1 MLLTILLGL
10 LGIQSARKGWE
21 LHKKEE
27 AEKKKISFDSPKVE
41 HIDKTPQAD
50 TSVSGKVNK
59 STLSTRPT
67 VYSEITEEDNT
78 GSNFV

>member
-1 MLLTILLGL
+1 MLGL

-27 AEKKKISFDSPKVE
+27 AEKKKISFDSPNVE
-41 HIDKTPQAD
+41 DKTPIAD